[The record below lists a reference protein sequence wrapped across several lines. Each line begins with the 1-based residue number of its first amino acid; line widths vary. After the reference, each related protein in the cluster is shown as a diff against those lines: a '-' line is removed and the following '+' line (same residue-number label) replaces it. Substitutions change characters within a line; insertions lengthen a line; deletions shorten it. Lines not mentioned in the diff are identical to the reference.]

1 MTAAVLRDTPEEAP
15 VPERIEGWTSSNDG
29 AVDRTLHVLSDIN
42 ASGAID
48 LATLSVALREVRN
61 LVPSPSTERA
71 G

>member
-1 MTAAVLRDTPEEAP
+1 
-15 VPERIEGWTSSNDG
+15 VPERIEAWTSSNDG

-42 ASGAID
+42 ASGAFD

-61 LVPSPSTERA
+61 LVPSSPAERA